1 MFGPALHTSEL
12 LIHNSSDLIPR
23 GTQCVWRAKG
33 SKGPLL
39 EAVDTNNGW
48 KDTPSTRRHG
58 MVFQQGKRTKKLRP
72 PKVGVCG
79 GLSGICD
86 VRSSHTVRIRSG
98 SLLLDPDSATLR
110 SRPEACMLCFLGWPC
125 NTNGAG
131 FLRQPN
137 CTGMQQP
144 SDQTVKSKML
154 A

>member
-12 LIHNSSDLIPR
+12 LIHNSLDLIPR
-23 GTQCVWRAKG
+23 GTQCVRRAKG

-48 KDTPSTRRHG
+48 KDTPSTRCHG
-58 MVFQQGKRTKKLRP
+58 MVFGTRQANQKAEAAQSRGLR
-72 PKVGVCG
+72 

-125 NTNGAG
+125 NTNGPG

-137 CTGMQQP
+137 CTGMHQP

>member
-1 MFGPALHTSEL
+1 MYGGQR
-12 LIHNSSDLIPR
+12 DR
-23 GTQCVWRAKG
+23 KG
-33 SKGPLL
+33 SCWKPLTPTMAGRTHHPRAAMAWFL
-39 EAVDTNNGW
+39 E
-48 KDTPSTRRHG
+48 
-58 MVFQQGKRTKKLRP
+58 QGKRTKKLRP

-110 SRPEACMLCFLGWPC
+110 SRPEACMRCFLGWPC

-137 CTGMQQP
+137 CTGKQQS